1 MHYCC
6 CVRATADGHQLERLN
21 RPKTRGVVLDLI
33 RAART
38 ISRVELAAGSGL
50 TAPTITQ
57 VVRELIEDGLVV
69 EAGRGESTGGKPRTL
84 LQLNPQARYSI
95 GVQLEQCT
103 SVIVIVDLAGR
114 PVARASCEGAG
125 LALPDET
132 LRLVA
137 GQVDM
142 LLAAAGVAR
151 SKVLG
156 VGLVGHGPQDLVAGT
171 LLPPQPTPEWHGYPI
186 VQRLAEF
193 VGLPVLL
200 DNDATAAAV
209 GEFWVGGVDPASS
222 YGCIYMGGGIGGGVV
237 VQSEVYR
244 GNSSNTVEIGHITV
258 AADGAECPCGNRG
271 CLEIAAGPWKVIS
284 EAWACPG
291 LADRLGLDRG
301 GSDLI
306 ADFALVA
313 SAAVA
318 GDPAAR
324 ALIEKS
330 ARYLGYAAVTLTN
343 LFDLDR
349 IVLAGPSFTPAGS
362 IYQPIIQAVLDRA
375 TFARAAHPVQV
386 ALSASGSDAAAVG
399 GAALVLRSELTPLH
413 LRRPDGGSLAYTY
426 SGGLPADQTNVGA

>member
-1 MHYCC
+1 M
-6 CVRATADGHQLERLN
+6 ATSPNGLN

-84 LQLNPQARYSI
+84 LQLNPRARYSV
-95 GVQLEQCT
+95 GVQLEWYT
-103 SVIVIVDLAGR
+103 SVVVIVDLAGR
-114 PVARASCEGAG
+114 PIARASFAGAV
-125 LALPDET
+125 LTPPDET
-132 LRLVA
+132 VRLVA
-137 GQVDM
+137 EHVDT
-142 LLAAAGVAR
+142 LLTTAGVAR

-156 VGLVGHGPQDLVAGT
+156 VGLVGHGPQDQVEGT
-171 LLPPQPTPEWHGYPI
+171 LLAPLPAPEWHRYP
-186 VQRLAEF
+186 VVARLTEA

-209 GEFWVGGVDPASS
+209 GEFWIGGVDPAST

-237 VQSEVYR
+237 VSGEVYR
-244 GNSSNTVEIGHITV
+244 GSSSNTVEIGHITV
-258 AADGAECPCGNRG
+258 AADGDECPCGNRG
-271 CLEIAAGPWKVIS
+271 CLEILAGPWKVIS
-284 EAWACPG
+284 EAWAIPG
-291 LADRLGLDRG
+291 LADRLGLNHN
-301 GSDLI
+301 GSDMI
-306 ADFALVA
+306 ADFALIA
-313 SAAVA
+313 NAAVA
-318 GDPAAR
+318 GDAAAR
-324 ALIEKS
+324 DLVTKS

-362 IYQPIIQAVLDRA
+362 IYRSIIQSVLDRA
-375 TFARAAHPVQV
+375 AFSRAAHPVRV

-399 GAALVLRSELTPLH
+399 GAALVLRSALTPLH
-413 LRRPDGGSLAYTY
+413 LRRPDGGSLGYTY
-426 SGGLPADQTNVGA
+426 SGDLPAGRTAAVKQ

>member
-1 MHYCC
+1 M
-6 CVRATADGHQLERLN
+6 RATADGHQLERLN

-57 VVRELIEDGLVV
+57 VVRGLIDDGLVV

-84 LQLNPQARYSI
+84 LQLNAAARYSV
-95 GVQLEQCT
+95 GVQLERYT

-114 PVARASCEGAG
+114 PVARASFPGAG
-125 LALPDET
+125 QAAPDET

-137 GQVDM
+137 EHVDT
-142 LLAAAGVAR
+142 LLATAGVAR

-156 VGLVGHGPQDLVAGT
+156 VGLVSHGPQDRVGGT
-171 LLPPQPTPEWHGYPI
+171 LLAPQTAPGWHGYP
-186 VQRLAEF
+186 VVRRLAEF
-193 VGLPVLL
+193 VRLPVLL

-209 GEFWVGGVDPASS
+209 GEFWIGGVDPAST
-222 YGCIYMGGGIGGGVV
+222 YGCIYLGGGFGGGVV
-237 VQSEVYR
+237 VAGEVYR
-244 GNSSNTVEIGHITV
+244 GSSSNTMEVGHITV

-271 CLEIAAGPWKVIS
+271 CLEIVAGPWKVIS
-284 EAWACPG
+284 EAWASPG
-291 LADRLGLDRG
+291 LAARLGLDRDG
-301 GSDLI
+301 ADLI
-306 ADFALVA
+306 ADFALIA
-313 SAAVA
+313 GAAMT
-318 GDPAAR
+318 GDPTAR

-362 IYQPIIQAVLDRA
+362 IYQSAVQAVLDRA
-375 TFARAAHPVQV
+375 TFARAAHRVQV

-399 GAALVLRSELTPLH
+399 GAALVLRGELTPRH
-413 LRRPDGGSLAYTY
+413 LRRPDGGSLGYTY
-426 SGGLPADQTNVGA
+426 SGHLPADRTTIGNRSA

>member
-1 MHYCC
+1 
-6 CVRATADGHQLERLN
+6 VRATADGHQLERLN

-57 VVRELIEDGLVV
+57 VVRGLIDDGLVV

-84 LQLNPQARYSI
+84 LQLNAAARYSV
-95 GVQLEQCT
+95 GVQLERYT

-114 PVARASCEGAG
+114 PVARASFPGAG
-125 LALPDET
+125 QAAPDET

-137 GQVDM
+137 EHVDT
-142 LLAAAGVAR
+142 LLTTAGVAR

-156 VGLVGHGPQDLVAGT
+156 VGLVSHGPQDRVGGT
-171 LLPPQPTPEWHGYPI
+171 LLAPQTAPGWHGYP
-186 VQRLAEF
+186 VVRRLAEF
-193 VGLPVLL
+193 VRLPVLL

-209 GEFWVGGVDPASS
+209 GEFWIGGVDPAST
-222 YGCIYMGGGIGGGVV
+222 YGCIYLGGGFGGGVV
-237 VQSEVYR
+237 VAGEVYR
-244 GNSSNTVEIGHITV
+244 GSSSNTMEVGHITV

-271 CLEIAAGPWKVIS
+271 CLEIVAGPWKVIS
-284 EAWACPG
+284 EAWASPG
-291 LADRLGLDRG
+291 LAARLGLDRDG
-301 GSDLI
+301 ADLI
-306 ADFALVA
+306 ADFALIA
-313 SAAVA
+313 GAAMT
-318 GDPAAR
+318 GDPTAR

-330 ARYLGYAAVTLTN
+330 ARYVGYAAVTLTN

-362 IYQPIIQAVLDRA
+362 IYQSMVQAVLDRA
-375 TFARAAHPVQV
+375 TFARAAHRVQV

-399 GAALVLRSELTPLH
+399 GAALVLRGELTPRH
-413 LRRPDGGSLAYTY
+413 LRRPDGGSLGYTY
-426 SGGLPADQTNVGA
+426 SGHLPADRTTVGNRSA